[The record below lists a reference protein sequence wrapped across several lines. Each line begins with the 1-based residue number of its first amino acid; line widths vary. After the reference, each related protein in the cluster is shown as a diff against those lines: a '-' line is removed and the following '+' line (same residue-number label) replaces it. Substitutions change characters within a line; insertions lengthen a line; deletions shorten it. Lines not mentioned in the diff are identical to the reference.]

1 MHGPFSASHDED
13 MSVAESASGLE
24 CMSASASSPDTSTGL
39 AYYGTPIGSFRPS
52 NHHGAQVCPY
62 HHRIPAQHSS
72 KNTTPLRLFHSLIR
86 PTQFQPSRRCPS
98 YPLNLPLTLRLP
110 CTPPYEP
117 LPLLLAHASGGG
129 GMSKKMEKKLRKEA
143 ELEAQAIAY

>member
-1 MHGPFSASHDED
+1 

-98 YPLNLPLTLRLP
+98 YSLNLPLTLRLP
-110 CTPPYEP
+110 CTLGPLMAPPPPPYEP

-129 GMSKKMEKKLRKEA
+129 RMSKKTEKKLRKEA
-143 ELEAQAIAY
+143 EREA